1 MSVDCSLF
9 LHKFFLPVIPFFP
22 QKSMNFFLHYYFSL
36 NGLRIALCTIISATV
51 SNQLVPKRE
60 DTDDAG
66 Y

>member
-1 MSVDCSLF
+1 
-9 LHKFFLPVIPFFP
+9 
-22 QKSMNFFLHYYFSL
+22 MNFFLHYYFSL
-36 NGLRIALCTIISATV
+36 NGLKIALCTIISATV